1 MLTYADVSSTQV
13 CASEDSICVW
23 QYSSKVAKLTSIE
36 GKSAEV
42 ALKKKDG
49 KEVVW
54 HVDDSPS
61 TSSTSGAEHLKSQK
75 RAATQV
81 FFFTRY
87 VSAFYFVEHD
97 RA

>member
-1 MLTYADVSSTQV
+1 
-13 CASEDSICVW
+13 
-23 QYSSKVAKLTSIE
+23 
-36 GKSAEV
+36 V

-75 RAATQV
+75 RAPTQV
-81 FFFTRY
+81 F
-87 VSAFYFVEHD
+87 SFY
-97 RA
+97 

>member
-1 MLTYADVSSTQV
+1 V

-36 GKSAEV
+36 GKAAEV

-54 HVDDSPS
+54 HVDESPS
-61 TSSTSGAEHLKSQK
+61 TSSSTSGAEHLKSQK

-81 FFFTRY
+81 LFFLF
-87 VSAFYFVEHD
+87 FY
-97 RA
+97 